1 MIFPRPEKPPLQ
13 RFVHASK
20 EPSLQWNSLDK
31 IVA

>member
-20 EPSLQWNSLDK
+20 EPSLRWNGLDK
-31 IVA
+31 IVD